1 MLIPIDING
10 AWFSNKNAARK
21 SIYVVLWKQNANNM
35 VLFNIFFVN
44 ILSNTIHLL
53 IEIHVIFT
61 KKPGRTRGCSFL
73 VMDWTISSDSNVT
86 PETQTSGSCNLFAFE

>member
-61 KKPGRTRGCSFL
+61 KKTCTLSRLQFL
-73 VMDWTISSDSNVT
+73 VMD
-86 PETQTSGSCNLFAFE
+86 

>member
-10 AWFSNKNAARK
+10 AWFSKKNAARK

-44 ILSNTIHLL
+44 ILSNTNHLL
-53 IEIHVIFT
+53 IEIHVILT
-61 KKPGRTRGCSFL
+61 KRLGLSRGCSFL
-73 VMDWTISSDSNVT
+73 VMD
-86 PETQTSGSCNLFAFE
+86 